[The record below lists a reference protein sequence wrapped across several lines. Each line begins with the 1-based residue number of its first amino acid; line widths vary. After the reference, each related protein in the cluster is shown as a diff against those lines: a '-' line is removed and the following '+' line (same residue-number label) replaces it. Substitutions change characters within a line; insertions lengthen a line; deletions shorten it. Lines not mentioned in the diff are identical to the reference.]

1 MTSLLLSLLLLQGQ
15 QGTTNPSLFS
25 GNSPYLYLYRDHKAR
40 FVGDII
46 TIRIVENA
54 SATNSATTAT
64 QKEGDVSLSAP
75 SLFGLERGDSGL
87 NLSSIL
93 QGAGGI
99 SFNGT
104 GSTSRTGQLQAA
116 ISARVV
122 EVMPNGDLRLE
133 GTKEVAINGERQLLT
148 IRGLA
153 RVKDVSTANQVLS
166 TSIADM
172 TVLFNGKG
180 VVADANRPGW
190 LYKLFRYITP
200 F

>member
-1 MTSLLLSLLLLQGQ
+1 MKTLLLTLIFLQGAE
-15 QGTTNPSLFS
+15 TVNPSLFS
-25 GNSPYLYLYRDHKAR
+25 GNAPYLFLFRDEKAR
-40 FVGDII
+40 AVGDIV

-54 SATNSATTAT
+54 TATNSATTAT
-64 QKEGDVSLSAP
+64 QKDGEVSLSAP
-75 SLFGLERGDSGL
+75 SLFGLERG
-87 NLSSIL
+87 NQAVNFSSIL

-122 EVMPNGDLRLE
+122 EVLQNGDLRLE

-148 IRGLA
+148 IRGLV
-153 RVKDVSTANQVLS
+153 RVKDISQSNQVLS
-166 TSIADM
+166 SSIADM

-180 VVADANRPGW
+180 VVADANKPGW
-190 LYKLFRYITP
+190 LYKILRIVSP

>member
-1 MTSLLLSLLLLQGQ
+1 MTPLLLSLFLLQGP
-15 QGTTNPSLFS
+15 QGTPNPSLFS
-25 GNSPYLYLYRDHKAR
+25 ANSPYLYLYRDLKAR
-40 FVGDII
+40 AVGDIL

-54 SATNSATTAT
+54 TATNSASTAT
-64 QKEGDVSLSAP
+64 QKDGEVSLSAP
-75 SLFGLERGDSGL
+75 SLFGLERGDSAL

-148 IRGLA
+148 IRGLV
-153 RVKDVSTANQVLS
+153 RVKDLSTTNQVLS
-166 TSIADM
+166 TSVADM

-190 LYKLFRYITP
+190 LYKILRYVTP

>member
-1 MTSLLLSLLLLQGQ
+1 MNVLILSLVLMQEGA
-15 QGTTNPSLFS
+15 NPSLFS
-25 GNSPYLYLYRDHKAR
+25 ADSPNLFLYRDQKAR
-40 FVGDII
+40 NVGDIV
-46 TIRIVENA
+46 TIQVVETA
-54 SATNSATTAT
+54 TATNSATTAT
-64 QKEGDVSLSAP
+64 QKKGDISLSAP
-75 SLFGLERGDSGL
+75 AIGGLEKGGGTL
-87 NLSSIL
+87 NFGNIL

-99 SFNGT
+99 NFNGT

-122 EVMPNGDLRLE
+122 EVFPNGDLRLE
-133 GTKEVAINGERQLLT
+133 GNKEVAINGERQILT
-148 IRGLA
+148 IKGLV
-153 RVKDVSTANQVLS
+153 RVKDVSPNNQVLS

-190 LYKLFRYITP
+190 LYKVMKIITP